1 MASRL
6 EARIEAYHHATEKR
20 NASKLNDLV
29 KLFETRISASIV
41 AA

>member
-6 EARIEAYHHATEKR
+6 EARIEGYHNMTEQRTAT
-20 NASKLNDLV
+20 KLNDLV